1 MGTVTAAATYVQ
13 IGREEL
19 EGWLDSIGYR
29 GKWSRD
35 PRFAGVYLLALSPSV
50 AVKLSSTIGSA
61 DDAMAVGRASMQLAL
76 VSTVTGRTLNKKAQ
90 GQGHFKRTIGWKKT
104 WAAGVETMKKAYLS
118 SSDFYDAISVIEDR
132 EKYKIDLLNLIEKI
146 PGWKNDNELLAYHR
160 KIEQGG
166 VLMPRER
173 DFILEESKRPVKVP
187 DPQKIEPNPKAPD
200 PVGEVDETRELRLDA
215 LRRLWVAAKRANDEW
230 VMTFAQD
237 IAQKYVS
244 QGRRLSGPQLKIVG
258 DKLHQYRILDLN
270 GNRAYELF

>member
-1 MGTVTAAATYVQ
+1 MGTVMAAATYVQ

-29 GKWSRD
+29 GKWARD
-35 PRFAGVYLLALSPSV
+35 PRFKGVYLISLSPTV
-50 AVKLSSTIGSA
+50 AVKLSSTIGSE

-76 VSTVTGRTLNKKAQ
+76 VSLVTGRVVNKKAQ
-90 GQGHFKRTIGWKKT
+90 GQGHFKRTTGWKKT
-104 WAAGVETMKKAYLS
+104 WAAGIETMKKAYLS
-118 SSDFYDAISVIEDR
+118 SSDFYDVIAGIEDR
-132 EKYKIDLLNLIEKI
+132 EKYKIDLLNMIEKI
-146 PGWKNDNELLAYHR
+146 PGWKSDNELIAYHR

-166 VLMPRER
+166 VIMPREL
-173 DFILEESKRPVKVP
+173 DFIAEAANRPAKGP

-200 PVGEVDETRELRLDA
+200 PVGEVDEARELRMDA
-215 LRRLWVAAKRANDEW
+215 LRKLWVLAKRANDEW

-237 IAQKYVS
+237 IAQKYVA

-258 DKLHQYRILDLN
+258 DKLHQYRVVDLN